1 MKFVVLDE
9 VDSMTKQAQ
18 ISLDYIIQRSSNVFF
33 CLICNYLNKI
43 IDPLKNKLIVVNFYN
58 TSNGSGELIDSLL
71 QNEKKDVPKEVIE
84 DLKFIYNHDLRSI
97 INHIQAYDSTH
108 DHVPL
113 KRIRTLIENYSTA
126 KLRKIIYLFD
136 PLYVMNKIFWVLFTE
151 YPLNEEY
158 IDRAKELIF
167 NHQNDNVFSG
177 LDNFLK
183 SIQI

>member
-1 MKFVVLDE
+1 MIHLNASHERGIDIVRNDIYKFVNNKNFFNDKMKFVVLDE

-84 DLKFIYNHDLRSI
+84 DLKFIYNHDLQVS
-97 INHIQAYDSTH
+97 
-108 DHVPL
+108 
-113 KRIRTLIENYSTA
+113 
-126 KLRKIIYLFD
+126 
-136 PLYVMNKIFWVLFTE
+136 
-151 YPLNEEY
+151 
-158 IDRAKELIF
+158 
-167 NHQNDNVFSG
+167 
-177 LDNFLK
+177 
-183 SIQI
+183 